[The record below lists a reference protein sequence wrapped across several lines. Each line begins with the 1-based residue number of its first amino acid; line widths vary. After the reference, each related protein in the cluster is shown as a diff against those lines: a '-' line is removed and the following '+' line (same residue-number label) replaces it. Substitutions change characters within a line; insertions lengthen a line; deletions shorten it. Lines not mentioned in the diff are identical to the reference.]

1 MHVLQVEAVADIVHT
16 LPVMIVMK
24 TFCSDYLVNSKFLGF
39 CPLLHQLFLLGI
51 YFPVCWAACL
61 AS

>member
-24 TFCSDYLVNSKFLGF
+24 TFCSDYLVNFRFGGQSL
-39 CPLLHQLFLLGI
+39 
-51 YFPVCWAACL
+51 AAYVRL
-61 AS
+61 RKNATE